1 MKPPVACAVAIAVT
15 VPIAFAMKLAVTHQ
29 ESAKAN
35 AAERVAR
42 RQLLRLQTVSAVV
55 LTAAVLIASAA
66 LPTASATALVASAAT
81 VVTVQ
86 RLRLLPPRAAASPK
100 R

>member
-1 MKPPVACAVAIAVT
+1 MKPPVACAVAIAVPA
-15 VPIAFAMKLAVTHQ
+15 PIAFAMKLAVTHQ

-35 AAERVAR
+35 AAEPVAR

-66 LPTASATALVASAAT
+66 
-81 VVTVQ
+81 
-86 RLRLLPPRAAASPK
+86 
-100 R
+100 